1 MSASSQRETTK
12 VAALT
17 VQKKNG
23 SYAVLIVVALLLI
36 VAFVKGL
43 GIGDSTAVDFGIWA
57 ILPAV
62 AAVTLAFITRNP
74 LFSLL
79 IAAIAGV
86 LLQGKGL
93 FGLSA
98 LFIKALGNGD
108 FIWVVMIEIFI
119 GVMVAFFLKAGSTAE
134 FSRVAGSRVKTRVG
148 VQLLGWVLGMFIFFS
163 DYFSPLFVG
172 PVMKNLTDKAKIS
185 REKLAYICDSTSA
198 PMAVLIPFSAWG
210 VYIAG
215 LLATQ
220 GPITGT
226 AMATRIFFK
235 SVPFNLYAILA
246 VLMVGLIALRVI
258 PEFGPM
264 KKAEQRAMKEGKVL
278 SDTAQPLMGV
288 ELSEI
293 KASDK
298 LRKPRLLINF
308 ILPVVIVI
316 VVAVGTYIIMGSA
329 KTLEAFMLAVIF
341 LAIALLVQKLDIKDI
356 FDTAVQGIK
365 GVTPAILILAMAYL
379 INTVSKELGAAAFII
394 RVTQS
399 WMSPAMLPVLTFAI
413 AAFISFATGTSWG
426 TYAIIIPI
434 AVPLAF
440 AFTGGEVNT
449 LIYATV
455 GAIAGGGV
463 FGDHCS
469 PLSDTT
475 ILSSFG
481 AASDHID
488 HVKTQL
494 PYAAVAALVAL
505 VIYLIIGL
513 V

>member
-1 MSASSQRETTK
+1 MSVSNQKEGTQLGERATAKEKSSF
-12 VAALT
+12 V
-17 VQKKNG
+17 
-23 SYAVLIVVALLLI
+23 VLGVVALLLI
-36 VAFVKGL
+36 IAFGKGL
-43 GIGDSTAVDFGIWA
+43 GVGDLETTRFGLWA

-62 AAVTLAFITRNP
+62 AAVTLAFITRDA

-79 IAAIAGV
+79 VASIAGV
-86 LLQGKGL
+86 LIQGKGI
-93 FGLSA
+93 FGLSG
-98 LFIKALGNGD
+98 LFLKALGNGD

-119 GVMVAFFLKAGSTAE
+119 GVLVAFFLKAGSTNE
-134 FSRVAGSRVKTRVG
+134 FTRVAGSRVKTRKG
-148 VQLLGWVLGMFIFFS
+148 VQLMGWFLGMFIFFS

-172 PVMKNLTDKAKIS
+172 PVMKDLTDKAKIS

-198 PMAVLIPFSAWG
+198 PMSVLIPFSAWG
-210 VYIAG
+210 VYITG
-215 LLATQ
+215 LLVGQ
-220 GPITGT
+220 GPIEDT
-226 AMATRIFFK
+226 AMAAKIFFK
-235 SVPFNLYAILA
+235 SVGFNLYAIFA
-246 VLMVGLIALRVI
+246 VLMVGLFALGII

-264 KKAEQRAMKEGKVL
+264 KKAEERAMKEGKVL

-293 KASDK
+293 KASEK
-298 LRKPRLLINF
+298 LGKPRLFINF
-308 ILPVVIVI
+308 ILPVLIVI
-316 VVAVGTYIIMGSA
+316 VVAVGTYVIMGSA

-341 LAIALLVQKLDIKDI
+341 LGVALLVQKLNIKDV

-379 INTVSKELGAAAFII
+379 INTVSKELGAAAYII
-394 RVTQS
+394 EVTES

-426 TYAIIIPI
+426 TYAIVTPI
-434 AVPLAF
+434 AIPLAF
-440 AFTGGEVNT
+440 AFTGGDVNT

-494 PYAAVAALVAL
+494 PYASVAAVAALL
-505 VIYLIIGL
+505 IYFVVGIF
-513 V
+513 